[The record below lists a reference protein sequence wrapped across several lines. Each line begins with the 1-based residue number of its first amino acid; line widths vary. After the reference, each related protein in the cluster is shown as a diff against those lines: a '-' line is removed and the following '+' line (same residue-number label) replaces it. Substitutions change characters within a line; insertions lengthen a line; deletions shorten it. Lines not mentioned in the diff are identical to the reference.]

1 MPEILVI
8 DDNSTQLC
16 VREAVLKGAGFSVL
30 TADSAEQAL
39 NVLCNKQLSADLRV
53 IVTDHVL
60 PGASGATFV
69 RELRRFRPRVPVV
82 VITGMDEAES
92 EYADLGVIFLHKPCP
107 PEEMIAQV
115 QQAASHSSH

>member
-1 MPEILVI
+1 MSEILVI
-8 DDNSTQLC
+8 DDNATQLC
-16 VREAVLKGAGFSVL
+16 VREAVLQGAGFSVV
-30 TADSAEQAL
+30 TAESAEQAL
-39 NVLCNKQLSADLRV
+39 RVLGDQQLCTDLRV

-69 RELRRFRPRVPVV
+69 RELRRFRPTVPVL

-92 EYADLGVIFLHKPCP
+92 EYADLGVIFLHKPCA

-115 QQAASHSSH
+115 REAAGRSIC

>member
-8 DDNSTQLC
+8 DDNPTQLC

-39 NVLCNKQLSADLRV
+39 NVLGDKQLSADLRV

-69 RELRRFRPRVPVV
+69 RELRRFRPTVPVL

-92 EYADLGVIFLHKPCP
+92 EYAELGVIFLHKPCA

-115 QQAASHSSH
+115 QQAASYPSH

>member
-8 DDNSTQLC
+8 DDNPTQLC